1 MRDNTP
7 EETLFLE
14 DIPHSEHLEDCR
26 EALTEFLDKH
36 FQFDEEAEDYT
47 VPDDSVTRKY
57 VIRLIADNT
66 AINIEIQ
73 LPDNDAAQELAKI
86 VGGEVITNKE
96 DA

>member
-1 MRDNTP
+1 MAANTP

-14 DIPHSEHLEDCR
+14 DIPHNEYLEKCR
-26 EALTEFLDKH
+26 EALIEFLDKH
-36 FQFDEEAEDYT
+36 FQFDNETEDYT
-47 VPDDSVTRKY
+47 IPDDSVTHEY
-57 VIRLIADNT
+57 VIRFIADNT
-66 AINIEIQ
+66 AINIEIN